1 MEDSYRTLEK
11 PAEGIFRD
19 RNSRFQAFG
28 YPVSVTAE
36 INDFLSG
43 LKKRFH
49 DARHHCYAYRL
60 GFKKEIMRM
69 NDDGEP
75 SGTAGKPI
83 YGQLV
88 AHDLTDTLVVVVR
101 YFGGTLLGTS
111 GLINAY
117 RSAAA
122 DMISNATIV
131 CRFVE
136 DRFRLVFPY
145 ENLNAVM
152 KILKEENLV
161 PDKPVYDSRCTLTIA
176 VRKSLSERV
185 TGRLKVING
194 MNAESIKMND

>member
-19 RNSRFQAFG
+19 RNSRFLAFG
-28 YPVSVTAE
+28 FPVSNTTE
-36 INDFLSG
+36 INDILVG
-43 LKKRFH
+43 IKKKFH

-60 GFKKEIMRM
+60 GFKKENLRM

-83 YGQLV
+83 YGQLL

-117 RSAAA
+117 RSATSE
-122 DMISNATIV
+122 MISNATIV
-131 CRFVE
+131 SRFVE
-136 DRFRLVFPY
+136 ERFRLVFPY

-161 PDKPVYDSRCTLTIA
+161 PGEPVYDSQCALTIT
-176 VRKSLSERV
+176 VRKGLSEKV

-194 MNAESIKMND
+194 MNAETLQMSD